1 LSFESGIADVM
12 VQATAMALTDSALVG
27 MLPFA
32 VVTFGIHEPQ
42 VGVLVRVHV
51 IEVPSNLASSAI
63 LQGD

>member
-1 LSFESGIADVM
+1 M
-12 VQATAMALTDSALVG
+12 VQATAMALTVSALVG

-51 IEVPSNLASSAI
+51 IEVPSNLASSAT